1 MSAVGIIYHV
11 SLIVVLA
18 SMLLALLRLILGPY
32 PIDRVVALDVLTI
45 NTISLIVGVAWL
57 MGRFIYLDIA
67 LVYALI
73 SFLGV
78 IAIARYLEGGL
89 K

>member
-1 MSAVGIIYHV
+1 MSGVTLLYQI
-11 SLIVVLA
+11 SLVFVLL
-18 SMLLALLRLILGPY
+18 SMLLAMLRLILGPY
-32 PIDRVVALDVLTI
+32 PIDRVVSLDVMTI
-45 NTISLIVGVAWL
+45 NAISLIVGIAWL
-57 MGRFIYLDIA
+57 MQRNIYLDIA

-73 SFLGV
+73 SFMGV